1 MQVVKREVEEEEEE
15 GGREGEEEEEK
26 DHRGLAWTLLS
37 LKATPVVEK
46 VEA

>member
-1 MQVVKREVEEEEEE
+1 MQVVKREEEE
-15 GGREGEEEEEK
+15 GGREEGEEEN

-46 VEA
+46 LEVL